1 MCKYLH
7 NLKKRITFV
16 SVIKTTKNRRQR
28 ISGIKTMTT
37 TVVSQLSRETRDQLT
52 HVLNTALKEVQG
64 EGTLV
69 DLFRKDYQGLNWL
82 WNLWAMANEQYLADM
97 REDMKNH

>member
-1 MCKYLH
+1 
-7 NLKKRITFV
+7 
-16 SVIKTTKNRRQR
+16 
-28 ISGIKTMTT
+28 MTA

-52 HVLNTALKEVQG
+52 HVLNTALKEVEG
-64 EGTLV
+64 EGSLV
-69 DLFRKDYQGLNWL
+69 DLFRKDYQGLDWL